1 VSDEPLVTLEITL
14 RRFLTPEGRMAWQF
28 RASNDANALD
38 MLGLLQAAILWVNDQ
53 MKDQP

>member
-1 VSDEPLVTLEITL
+1 
-14 RRFLTPEGRMAWQF
+14 MAWQF